1 MSVIREK
8 NNPLIQQ
15 LLQAHDRL
23 SLDRQVERQALQRRI
38 LFLMTTIK
46 MQELEEERDSEIKK
60 AREKVNL
67 WPLLSVSI

>member
-1 MSVIREK
+1 MSFIREK

-15 LLQAHDRL
+15 LLQEHDRL
-23 SLDRQVERQALQRRI
+23 SLDRHVERQALQRRI

-46 MQELEEERDSEIKK
+46 MHELEEERNAAIKK

-67 WPLLSVSI
+67 WPSLSVSI